1 MKINLP
7 IYYEVDKK
15 EQIVVAKFKP
25 SYFDCLEYMHLH
37 SSTNAFAYPKQS
49 NACLDLIDLK
59 GVAKCFKGDAALNKP
74 ADKYDVEFGKKLARA
89 RLMRN
94 FYRRLNLFFFEMEK
108 ILATVTL
115 ECSNFRQKAFL
126 KRNNCDEHIKR
137 LIEKTKQQ

>member
-15 EQIVVAKFKP
+15 EQIVVAKFKDNF
-25 SYFDCLEYMHLH
+25 FDCLKYMQMH

-49 NACLDLIDLK
+49 SACLDLIDLK
-59 GVAKCFKGDAALNKP
+59 GVAKCFKGDATLGKP

-108 ILATVTL
+108 ILAAVTL
-115 ECSNFRQKAFL
+115 ECNNFRQKAFM
-126 KRNNCDEHIKR
+126 KKNNCDEHIKH

>member
-7 IYYEVDKK
+7 IYYQVDKK

-25 SYFDCLEYMHLH
+25 SYFDCLEYMNMH
-37 SSTNAFAYPKQS
+37 SSTNAYANPRLCTSYIE
-49 NACLDLIDLK
+49 LTDLQ
-59 GVAKCFKGDAALNKP
+59 GVAKCFKGDAALGKP

-89 RLMRN
+89 RLLRN
-94 FYRRLNLFFFEMEK
+94 FYRRLRLFFFEMAK
-108 ILATVTL
+108 ILHAVTL
-115 ECSNFRQKAFL
+115 ECSNFKQKAFL